1 MDKTLSLRGNEKGLR
16 SFKATSASIDSTH
29 FFCPNCSCEK
39 FDLNSI
45 VFKFQNS
52 HYSNQIELLPMSRS
66 ELHALAT
73 FLATAAKLG
82 RATYL
87 DHIPGIRIYVSS
99 SPHDFM
105 FRKLQ
110 ITIDNNLCYQVLVK
124 ADELFRLAVAVGQTG
139 KTCIHAKSKL
149 ALAA

>member
-1 MDKTLSLRGNEKGLR
+1 MDKTLSLRGNAQGLR

-29 FFCPNCSCEK
+29 YFCSDCACEK

-45 VFKFQNS
+45 VLKFQNS
-52 HYSNQIELLPMSRS
+52 HHTNQIELLPMSRS
-66 ELHALAT
+66 ELQTLAT
-73 FLATAAKLG
+73 FLAAGAKLG

-99 SPHDFM
+99 SSQDFM

-110 ITIDNNLCYQVLVK
+110 ITIDYRVSFQILVES
-124 ADELFRLAVAVGQTG
+124 DELYRLAVRVGQIG
-139 KTCIHAKSKL
+139 KNCDYANSKL